1 MNRIR
6 IPKHLE
12 DWNDAGEGYLP
23 GLLGIEFTLVSDGEV
38 RARMAVRKSHLAWNG
53 FMHAGSIVSLAD
65 TACGYG
71 TVNSL
76 PEDAVGFTTLE
87 LKSNFLGT
95 ARDGYVECAA
105 TPVHRGRTTAGL
117 GCRGPRRGRR
127 QADRAVP
134 LHAADSALVTTRS
147 GDAATWRSTASCC

>member
-6 IPKHLE
+6 VPKDLA
-12 DWNDAGEGYLP
+12 DWNDAGEEYLP
-23 GLLGIEFTLVSDGEV
+23 GLLGIELTLVGDGEV
-38 RARMAVRKSHLAWNG
+38 RARMAVRKSLLAWNG
-53 FMHAGSIVSLAD
+53 FMHAGSVVSLAD

-95 ARDGYVECAA
+95 ARDGYVECVA
-105 TPVHRGRTTAGL
+105 TAVHRGRTTQVWDAEV
-117 GCRGPRRGRR
+117 
-127 QADRAVP
+127 RAE
-134 LHAADSALVTTRS
+134 S
-147 GDAATWRSTASCC
+147 GDKAIAQFRCTQLILRS